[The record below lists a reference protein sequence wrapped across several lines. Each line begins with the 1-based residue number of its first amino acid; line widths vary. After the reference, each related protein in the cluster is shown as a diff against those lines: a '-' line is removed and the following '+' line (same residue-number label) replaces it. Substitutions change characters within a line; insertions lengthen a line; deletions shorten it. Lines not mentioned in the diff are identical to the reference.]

1 MIYNKYDL
9 FMKKSVVCESAVD
22 YCVKNPD
29 EVYDFAVQ
37 VMKMSEQAQ
46 EVFAII
52 SLNSKGDV
60 IGFSEITRGTLN
72 SSLVHPREVF
82 KVAFL
87 QNAASIIAVHNHPSG
102 DPSPSSED
110 LATTKRLKE
119 CGEILGVP
127 LIDHIIVGDCY
138 KYSFKENNYI

>member
-29 EVYDFAVQ
+29 EVYNFAVQ

-102 DPSPSSED
+102 DPSPSDDD

-127 LIDHIIVGDCY
+127 LIDHIIVGDY

>member
-9 FMKKSVVCESAVD
+9 FMKKSVVCESDVD
-22 YCVKNPD
+22 YCVKDPD
-29 EVYDFAVQ
+29 DVYDFAVQ

-102 DPSPSSED
+102 DPSPSGDD

>member
-9 FMKKSVVCESAVD
+9 FMKKSVVRESDVD

-29 EVYDFAVQ
+29 EAYGFAVN

-82 KVAFL
+82 KVAFV

-102 DPSPSSED
+102 DPSPSDED
-110 LATTKRLKE
+110 IAVTERLKQ
-119 CGEILGVP
+119 CGEILDVP

>member
-9 FMKKSVVCESAVD
+9 FMKKSVVRESDVD

-29 EVYDFAVQ
+29 EAYDFAVN

-82 KVAFL
+82 KVAFV

-102 DPSPSSED
+102 DPSPSAED
-110 LATTKRLKE
+110 IAVTERLKE
-119 CGEILGVP
+119 CGEILDVP

>member
-9 FMKKSVVCESAVD
+9 FMKKSVVRESDVD

-29 EVYDFAVQ
+29 EAYDFAVN

-60 IGFSEITRGTLN
+60 IGFSEIARGTLN

-82 KVAFL
+82 KVAFV

-102 DPSPSSED
+102 DPSPSDED
-110 LATTKRLKE
+110 IAVTERLKE
-119 CGEILGVP
+119 CGEILDVP
-127 LIDHIIVGDCY
+127 LIDHIIVGDY